1 MYFPL
6 WQALALLTGGAA
18 RDLWQKHV
26 MEPRAKKEAWT
37 DRQRTLRMLD
47 GFMMATGLIVG
58 EAIMGT
64 AVAVVIMLG

>member
-1 MYFPL
+1 
-6 WQALALLTGGAA
+6 
-18 RDLWQKHV
+18 
-26 MEPRAKKEAWT
+26 
-37 DRQRTLRMLD
+37 MLD